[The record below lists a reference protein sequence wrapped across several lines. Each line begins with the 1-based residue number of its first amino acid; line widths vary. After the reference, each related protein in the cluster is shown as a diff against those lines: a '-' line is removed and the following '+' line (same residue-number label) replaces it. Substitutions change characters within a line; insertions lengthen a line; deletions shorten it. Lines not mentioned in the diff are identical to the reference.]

1 MRKILIT
8 ILVIILVILAYFT
21 IFHGISIGSFKILG
35 TSQIEEL
42 SDELNSKKDEANRKV
57 ASEFQGKQEEL
68 LSKVDTLLQNKEQ
81 YYDVANVSTD
91 KQLSQANT
99 EEVYNL
105 EYLYLK
111 VGGHARN
118 EGVNL
123 KLDINS
129 GDTEDEEVKNL
140 AFTVTGQYVG
150 IIDFISAIED
160 DSELSF
166 VIEDFKMEPDEENI
180 KATFNVRGIK
190 IQLDETEQVVETE
203 QESQIQGIIQ
213 NMVEN

>member
-1 MRKILIT
+1 M
-8 ILVIILVILAYFT
+8 AYFT

-91 KQLSQANT
+91 NQLSQANT

-160 DSELSF
+160 DSELAF
-166 VIEDFKMEPDEENI
+166 RIEDFKMEPDEENI

-190 IQLDETEQVVETE
+190 IQLDETDQVVETE

>member
-8 ILVIILVILAYFT
+8 ILAIILVILAYFT

-91 KQLSQANT
+91 NQLSQANT

-160 DSELSF
+160 DSELAF
-166 VIEDFKMEPDEENI
+166 RIEDFKMEPDEENI

-190 IQLDETEQVVETE
+190 IQLDETDQVVETE

>member
-57 ASEFQGKQEEL
+57 ASEFQSKQEEL

-150 IIDFISAIED
+150 IIDFISAIKD

>member
-57 ASEFQGKQEEL
+57 ASEFQSKQEEL

-160 DSELSF
+160 DSELAF
-166 VIEDFKMEPDEENI
+166 RIEDFKMEPDEENI

>member
-8 ILVIILVILAYFT
+8 ILAIILVILAYFT

-57 ASEFQGKQEEL
+57 ASEFQSKQEEL

>member
-8 ILVIILVILAYFT
+8 ILAIILVILAYFT

-91 KQLSQANT
+91 NQLSQANT

-160 DSELSF
+160 DSELAF
-166 VIEDFKMEPDEENI
+166 RIEDFKMEPDEENI
-180 KATFNVRGIK
+180 KATFNVREIK
-190 IQLDETEQVVETE
+190 IQLDETDQVVETE

>member
-57 ASEFQGKQEEL
+57 ASEFQSKQEEL